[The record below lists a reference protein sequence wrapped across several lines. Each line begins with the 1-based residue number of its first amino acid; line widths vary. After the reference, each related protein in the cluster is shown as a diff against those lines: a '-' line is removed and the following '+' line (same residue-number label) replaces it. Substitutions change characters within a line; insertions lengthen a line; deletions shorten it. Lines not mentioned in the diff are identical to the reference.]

1 LYPSLTTANGLQ
13 STWELLHEFKERG
26 PGVLEEWN
34 KKSQASPWGMVPR
47 TKEPILP
54 STKIRQIEDDFIPQD
69 LQRDYD
75 KTFGH
80 NRH

>member
-1 LYPSLTTANGLQ
+1 V
-13 STWELLHEFKERG
+13 
-26 PGVLEEWN
+26 VLDEWN
-34 KKSQASPWGMVPR
+34 KRAAASPWGMVPR
-47 TKEPILP
+47 TQDPILP
-54 STKIRQIEDDFIPQD
+54 AEKIRKLEDEFIPKE